1 MMIYTVMTC
10 LQEQHD
16 IRFVVAAIL
25 ICILSSTTAVHLL
38 GNCHNLHFPSISTK
52 LLPAICVT
60 SIGIWATHFVAV
72 LGYDTGLDTCY
83 NLAITGIAAL
93 FSFVTVAFGMV
104 FGVFFN
110 SVLSY
115 ALGGL
120 YLGLGIAVMHFLGMF
135 AVQVHGWMVF
145 HLPYTIFAIVA
156 GCLLSALAFTA
167 FACIRSTWRYPVASF
182 LMVVAVCTLHF
193 IAMSWT
199 EFIPSPDPVNIA
211 DGINGTV
218 LAIVVFSLW
227 VFVTVIALA
236 RHWSFSLDEAD
247 QLPAGLTAEH
257 NTPQQI

>member
-1 MMIYTVMTC
+1 MIDTVVTC

-16 IRFVVAAIL
+16 IRLVIAAIL
-25 ICILSSTTAVHLL
+25 ICVLSSTTAVHLL
-38 GNCHNLHFPSISTK
+38 GNCHSLHFPTVSVK

-72 LGYDTGLDTCY
+72 LGYDTGLDTSY
-83 NLAITGIAAL
+83 SLVIAAIAAIL
-93 FSFVTVAFGMV
+93 SFIAVAFGMV

-110 SVLSY
+110 SILSY

-135 AVQVHGWMVF
+135 AVQVQGWMIF
-145 HLPYTIFAIVA
+145 HLPYTILAVVA
-156 GCLLSALAFTA
+156 GCLLSALSFAA
-167 FACIRSTWRYPVASF
+167 FAWIRSTWRYPVASA
-182 LMVVAVCTLHF
+182 LLVVAVCTLHF
-193 IAMSWT
+193 TAMRWT
-199 EFIPSPDPVNIA
+199 EFIPSPDPINIS

-236 RHWSFSLDEAD
+236 RHWSFSQDEAE
-247 QLPAGLTAEH
+247 QVPARLTADT
-257 NTPQQI
+257 NTPQRI